1 MQELIARIIAGEYN
15 SPGSYSMSTLYSVK
29 LLGKN
34 ELELFEKTCSLLINR
49 KQIPQALFLLPKDA
63 IKLLTDLHI
72 DFGSLQTLQGLGL
85 FLSNSMMMSLENLK
99 RDDLVM
105 RYFDKRV
112 VFEPINE
119 NSFEVKLPGFYSLSI
134 AGEQILKHLH
144 PEFNTKYFK
153 WLKDNYRITNYKSIS
168 KSKSIKKEAI
178 VL

>member
-1 MQELIARIIAGEYN
+1 
-15 SPGSYSMSTLYSVK
+15 